1 MSIGLRILLAI
12 MSAWNFLYVVYKIRK
27 SKLQI
32 EYSVFWIFFS
42 IVLILMSIFPKA
54 VYWLTE
60 LVGIQSPVNLV
71 FLAMIFVLIIRNF
84 YMTLELSQ
92 TETKL
97 KNLVQ
102 EVALIK
108 TTESAEAMEGMRKE
122 DEKE

>member
-1 MSIGLRILLAI
+1 M
-12 MSAWNFLYVVYKIRK
+12 
-27 SKLQI
+27 
-32 EYSVFWIFFS
+32 
-42 IVLILMSIFPKA
+42 VLILMSIFPKA

-84 YMTLELSQ
+84 SMTLELSQ

-102 EVALIK
+102 EVALMK
-108 TTESAEAMEGMRKE
+108 TAEKAETMEGMIKE

>member
-1 MSIGLRILLAI
+1 MSMGLRVLLAV

-42 IVLILMSIFPKA
+42 MVLILMSIFPKA

-60 LVGIQSPVNLV
+60 LVGIPSPVNLV

-84 YMTLELSQ
+84 SVTLELSQ

-102 EVALIK
+102 EVALMK
-108 TTESAEAMEGMRKE
+108 TAEKAETMEGMIKE

>member
-1 MSIGLRILLAI
+1 MSMGLRVLLAV

-42 IVLILMSIFPKA
+42 MVLILMSIFPKA

-84 YMTLELSQ
+84 SVTLELSQ

-97 KNLVQ
+97 KNLDQ
-102 EVALIK
+102 EVALMK
-108 TTESAEAMEGMRKE
+108 TAEKAETMEGMIKE

>member
-1 MSIGLRILLAI
+1 MSMGLRVLLAV

-42 IVLILMSIFPKA
+42 MVLILMSIFPKA

-84 YMTLELSQ
+84 SVTLELSQ

-102 EVALIK
+102 EVALMK
-108 TTESAEAMEGMRKE
+108 TAEKAETMEGMMKE

>member
-1 MSIGLRILLAI
+1 MSMGLRILLAI

-108 TTESAEAMEGMRKE
+108 TAESAETMEGMRKE

>member
-1 MSIGLRILLAI
+1 MSMGLRVLLAV

-42 IVLILMSIFPKA
+42 MVLILMSIFPKA

-84 YMTLELSQ
+84 SMTLELSQ

-102 EVALIK
+102 EVALMK
-108 TTESAEAMEGMRKE
+108 TAEKAETMEGMIKE